1 MMVVV
6 DARDKPINIG
16 YQVRY
21 VRTGTIG
28 EVIELKIS
36 DDDVGWVRLDKTGLW
51 YVSNLLEVLD
61 EKDLKEKRIYGED
74 KDVDIDA
81 IKDQALDLED
91 VELNSNVAEGGG

>member
-1 MMVVV
+1 MVVL
-6 DARDKPINIG
+6 DARDQLINIG
-16 YQVRY
+16 VHVRY
-21 VRTGTIG
+21 VNTGTIG
-28 EVIELKIS
+28 EVIELKVQ
-36 DDDVGWVRLDKTGLW
+36 DDIGWARLDKTGLW

-61 EKDLKEKRIYGED
+61 EKDFKEKGPYGED